1 MQMQE
6 SSEVLLIAKEDCYLH
21 VEILALATYRQTES
35 MQCFAIDL
43 VARYGIYTA
52 HSVMVSHFVPCGLF
66 H

>member
-6 SSEVLLIAKEDCYLH
+6 SPEVLLTAKENCYLH

-35 MQCFAIDL
+35 IQCFVIDL
-43 VARYGIYTA
+43 VARYGICAA
-52 HSVMVSHFVPCGLF
+52 HSMMVSDFVPCSLF